1 MRWNAS
7 ERFEPTPGPASVAW
21 PDLHLCRRCE
31 QPFVVVAT
39 VLDVVGHDRYQVELR
54 CMNCSWRAVSVEGEA
69 RLEALDRELD
79 RQTADMREA
88 LELAELTRMLEE
100 IDAFALG
107 LEHDLIL
114 PEDF

>member
-21 PDLHLCRRCE
+21 PDLHVCRHCE
-31 QPFVVVAT
+31 RPFVVATT
-39 VLDVVGHDRYQVELR
+39 VLDVVGHDRYLVELR
-54 CMNCSWRAVSVEGEA
+54 CMDCSWRAVSVEGEV

-79 RQTADMREA
+79 RQMADIAEA
-88 LELAELTRMLEE
+88 AGLMELTRRIDE
-100 IDAFALG
+100 IDAFAGALRDG
-107 LEHDLIL
+107 LVL